1 MTYCFAFAMGAEA
14 EPLFAQS
21 TLENEERFGFAK
33 FYRLSY
39 QGKMFFILVSGIG
52 KVLAAS
58 ALSAAISAHPEIDA
72 VINVGIGGSLDA
84 NVAPLLSAVL
94 GEKFAQHDMDTTCF
108 GDPQGYL
115 NGLDTVYLS
124 ASEDLLSSLQEA
136 CGKVGVPYAKATI
149 ASGDRFITDEKEK
162 DAIAKRF
169 GALLI
174 DMETAAFAE
183 VCHVYHKPFSCLR
196 IVSDAVDHYNEYVRY
211 KPLAIETAC
220 KVALALL

>member
-1 MTYCFAFAMGAEA
+1 M
-14 EPLFAQS
+14 
-21 TLENEERFGFAK
+21 
-33 FYRLSY
+33 
-39 QGKMFFILVSGIG
+39 ISGIG

-84 NVAPLLSAVL
+84 NAAPLLSAVL

-108 GDPQGYL
+108 GDPLGYL
-115 NGLDTVYLS
+115 NGIDTVYLD
-124 ASEDLLSSLQEA
+124 ASDELLASLEEA
-136 CGKVGVPYAKATI
+136 CGRIAIPCVRATI

-162 DAIAKRF
+162 GEIVRRF

-220 KVALALL
+220 KAALALL